1 MAAGEASHGKDATL
15 VLNTTIDLTEFLK
28 THTWETTPDIHDKT
42 GSGTDAKAF
51 RGGQV
56 AKSMTIGGWTDDD
69 TETGPRALDLM
80 AGQTVTFVRNPDGD
94 GTGKRT
100 QTGSCVIGKYNE
112 TGKND
117 DIFQW
122 TCDLQITG
130 AVTEGTQA

>member
-1 MAAGEASHGKDATL
+1 MTAGEAAHGKDH
-15 VLNTTIDLTEFLK
+15 VLILDTTIDLTSFIK

-42 GSGTDAKAF
+42 GSGTDDKSF
-51 RGGQV
+51 RGGQK

-69 TETGPRALDLM
+69 TDTGPRALELM
-80 AGQTVTFVRNPDGD
+80 AGTTVGFERRPD
-94 GTGKRT
+94 GTGSGKRK
-100 QTGSCVIGKYNE
+100 QTGNVVIGKFNE

-130 AVTEGTQA
+130 SVTEGTQT